1 MLLRRIKKLMSINA
15 IPSLIMAIGFSGT
28 TVGMHN
34 QYQEVKAQHQEIR
47 QQNEQFHNQVKDL
60 QKQNDTIQNSIQQKE
75 QELQQAKQ
83 QLQEKEQQLQ
93 KAQQTATSLSSRG
106 NEPAGGREIYVKAT
120 AYSAHPS
127 ENGGTYNGKVLTKTG
142 FNLTDNPNAKVIA
155 VDPSIIPLG
164 STVWVEGYGYAK
176 ALDTGGAI
184 KGNRIDV
191 FITSKEEGRKWGV
204 RTVRV
209 KILK

>member
-1 MLLRRIKKLMSINA
+1 MSINA

-47 QQNEQFHNQVKDL
+47 QQNEKLHEQVKNL
-60 QKQNDTIQNSIQQKE
+60 KQQNDTVQTSLQQKE
-75 QELQQAKQ
+75 QELQQATQ
-83 QLQEKEQQLQ
+83 QLQQKEQQLQ
-93 KAQQTATSLSSRG
+93 QTTQQLQQAQQQTATPLSSRG
-106 NEPAGGREIYVKAT
+106 NEPAEGREIYVKAT
-120 AYSAHPS
+120 AYSADPS

-155 VDPSIIPLG
+155 VDPSVIPIG

-191 FITSKEEGRKWGV
+191 FIANKEEGRKWGV
-204 RTVRV
+204 RHVRV